1 MTYSLTWLPKVL
13 RDAGLTVVEIAG
25 WQTRG
30 HGDMGPVKF
39 VICHHTAEPI
49 DANTEP
55 AMAILING
63 RAAVKATQKTK
74 AAKALPGPL
83 CNLALG
89 QSGTFY
95 MVAAGEAW
103 HAGQGNWAGF
113 TNGNG
118 SSIGIE
124 AENNGLGEPW
134 PEIQMDAYAKGCAA
148 ILKYI
153 KAGPDMVCGHKEY
166 ALPKGR
172 KPDPSFDMNLFRQRV
187 AKFMAPKPLKI
198 TPPAAPAMK
207 PAVMTPAPAK
217 PMPASPIAAA
227 VPSKPP
233 APTPVAPQQ
242 APPPLPT
249 SPMGADVTA
258 ASIVTTLKAFSFWAW
273 LLSLFTK
280 KG

>member
-1 MTYSLTWLPKVL
+1 MNYALTWLPKAL
-13 RDAGLTVVEIAG
+13 RAAGLTVVEVDG
-25 WQTRG
+25 WKTRG

-39 VICHHTAEPI
+39 VMCHHTAEPI

-63 RAAVKATQKTK
+63 RAAVKATKKTK

-95 MVAAGEAW
+95 MVAAGKAW
-103 HAGQGNWAGF
+103 HAGGGNWAGF
-113 TNGNG
+113 TDGNG

-134 PEIQMDAYAKGCAA
+134 PEVQMVAYAKGCAA

-153 KAGPDMVCGHKEY
+153 KASPDMVCGHKEY

-172 KPDPSFDMNLFRQRV
+172 KPDPSFDMNLFRKRV
-187 AKFMAPKPLKI
+187 AKFMDPTVVVPAKKPAPQAVPATKAPVAQPPAPKP
-198 TPPAAPAMK
+198 
-207 PAVMTPAPAK
+207 V
-217 PMPASPIAAA
+217 PASPIA
-227 VPSKPP
+227 VDPQPKPQP
-233 APTPVAPQQ
+233 PIPTPAIPPVPVAVKPV
-242 APPPLPT
+242 PL
-249 SPMGADVTA
+249 
-258 ASIVTTLKAFSFWAW
+258 SFWAW
-273 LLSLFTK
+273 LVSLFTK
-280 KG
+280 ETLK